1 MGRVLSPEAP
11 GHELGSSVLESPA
24 PFPVLSQF
32 EELLVLP
39 LTFTETLWVET
50 GVSGT
55 RDLSPTPHSFSI
67 RTPLSMELGSEVGLS
82 ADTWA

>member
-1 MGRVLSPEAP
+1 MGRVLSPEAL
-11 GHELGSSVLESPA
+11 GHKLGSSVLESPA
-24 PFPVLSQF
+24 AFPVLHQF
-32 EELLVLP
+32 EEHWVLP
-39 LTFTETLWVET
+39 STFTETLWVET

-55 RDLSPTPHSFSI
+55 WDLSPTPHSFNI